1 MNQSDATA
9 SNTPRKI
16 LVVDD
21 APTVTEMILGMLTQF
36 GHSVDTAQGAEDA
49 LAKFKPRK
57 YDLVVTDYSMPKMNG
72 IELAQA
78 IKQKAS
84 RQLVLLIT
92 GFPFS
97 VAANDSPK
105 LPVDFVL
112 LKPFCSTE
120 FERALGVLFP
130 KDAQP
135 A

>member
-1 MNQSDATA
+1 MNGSTATA
-9 SNTPRKI
+9 SNTPKRI

-21 APTVTEMILGMLTQF
+21 TPIVTETIQGMLMQF
-36 GHSVDTAQGAEDA
+36 GHQVETAQGGEDA

-78 IKQKAS
+78 IKQKAA

-105 LPVDFVL
+105 LPVDFVM

-120 FERALGVLFP
+120 FERALAVLFP
-130 KDAQP
+130 VGAP
-135 A
+135 AP